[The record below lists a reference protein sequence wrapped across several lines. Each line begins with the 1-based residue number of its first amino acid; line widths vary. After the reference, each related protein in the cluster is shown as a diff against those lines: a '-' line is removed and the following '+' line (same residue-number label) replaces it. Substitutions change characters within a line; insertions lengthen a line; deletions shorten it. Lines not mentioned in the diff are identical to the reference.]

1 MYVEHIQAITGVTA
15 FVFKNLYKKLFVNSA
30 GISNAISH
38 NWLFHCSPSGTINQK
53 THPWEKY
60 MLFKNATKDEQ

>member
-1 MYVEHIQAITGVTA
+1 MYVQHIQAITGVTA

-38 NWLFHCSPSGTINQK
+38 N
-53 THPWEKY
+53 
-60 MLFKNATKDEQ
+60 